1 MIELEVRNMKA
12 NKTDQ
17 KLDLELEPGKI
28 AQTGTSPKPRRFKL
42 RYTDFAIEKFTSDF
56 INEKGKT
63 QYRKYTPFD
72 ISKDTKLKGLRLCQ
86 YEESKEKYFVLQ
98 IWYQGKSLKITIGKF
113 IPGIFGTRECEEKVY
128 KIAKEHQNDKG
139 LWVQNPIPTI
149 HDQENET
156 KSSIVEE
163 SYKLK
168 VNSVIERLCK
178 ANFPRAKKEGRLSA
192 TSISTHCLH
201 LIGRNWRTRHLIF
214 VDDYLGHGLV
224 KFKPNYHK
232 RTAKPVDWND
242 LFSKF
247 PKGHGIIKDKKF
259 NPNNERSVYDS
270 DLGNETIDNLTPGL
284 IKRFIENKE
293 RGFGTKKN
301 MLETFKTLW
310 SFALDKG
317 LLGDSPPANPTRE
330 IVFKKPEVARSPGTR
345 YNDLRFSDQELK
357 TIYSTLIKLS
367 DKYPFQAE
375 ALLFMLCT
383 GRRAE
388 ETCKLRKSNIN
399 KAKTLITLPASI
411 TKARKVEY
419 VDVTPPVAFVLK
431 QLDKHLADKH
441 QGYRFVDWMFPTTR
455 INKERLHEDKYV
467 RSDSCRVKEL
477 RGCWN
482 AVLKETGI
490 VGVPKMLRKTFSS
503 IAKLELGTTSKARV
517 LTGHEQDATLD
528 IHYDKSTEQQ
538 RKQYANQVSR
548 NFKFEKA
555 SNE

>member
-1 MIELEVRNMKA
+1 MSEEETNDILGTQQEHTE
-12 NKTDQ
+12 
-17 KLDLELEPGKI
+17 I
-28 AQTGTSPKPRRFKL
+28 AQTRAQRFKV
-42 RYTDFAIEKFTSDF
+42 KFTDYAVNKFFASF
-56 INEKGKT
+56 IIDGKLKA
-63 QYRKYTPFD
+63 RKYIPFD
-72 ISKDTKLKGLRLCQ
+72 VSKHTILKGLKLVQ
-86 YEESKEKYFVLQ
+86 YQKTKKKYFVLRYWFQ
-98 IWYQGKSLKITIGKF
+98 QQYKMITIGEFILDKF
-113 IPGIFGTRECEEKVY
+113 GCRECENKVFE
-128 KIAKEHQNDKG
+128 IARAHQDDKG
-139 LWVQNPIPTI
+139 YWIKDPLQTI
-149 HDQENET
+149 RDQENRIQ
-156 KSSIVEE
+156 SSVVEE
-163 SYKLK
+163 SYKLT
-168 VNSVIERLCK
+168 VNKVIERICK
-178 ANFPRAKKEGRLSA
+178 ADFPKAKREGRLSA
-192 TSISTHCLH
+192 SSISTHCLH

-247 PKGHGIIKDKKF
+247 PTGHGIIKDKKF
-259 NPNNERSVYDS
+259 NPNNELSVYDS
-270 DLGNETIDNLTPGL
+270 DLGKETIDNLTPGL
-284 IKRFIENKE
+284 IKRYIENKD

-317 LLGDSPPANPTRE
+317 LLGDSPPANPTRD

-367 DKYPFQAE
+367 EKYPFQAE

-388 ETCKLRKSNIN
+388 ETCKIRKSNIN
-399 KAKTLITLPASI
+399 KDRTLITLPASI

-419 VDVTPPVAFVLK
+419 VDITPPVAFVLK

-441 QGYRFVDWMFPTTR
+441 QGYRFVDRMFPTTR

-467 RSDSCRVKEL
+467 RSDSCRIKEL

-482 AVLKETGI
+482 SVIKETGI

-538 RKQYANQVSR
+538 RKQYANQVSK
-548 NFKFEKA
+548 NFEFEKA

>member
-1 MIELEVRNMKA
+1 MSFDLIELEVRNMKA
-12 NKTDQ
+12 NKTDH
-17 KLDLELEPGKI
+17 KLGTELEHKEIPQTR
-28 AQTGTSPKPRRFKL
+28 AQKFKL
-42 RYTDFAIEKFTSDF
+42 KFTDYAVNKFFASF
-56 INEKGKT
+56 IIDGKVKV
-63 QYRKYTPFD
+63 RKFVPFD
-72 ISKDTKLKGLRLCQ
+72 VSKHTILKGLKLVQ
-86 YEESKEKYFVLQ
+86 YQKTKKKYFVLQ
-98 IWYQGKSLKITIGKF
+98 YWFNSKPNYITIGEFK
-113 IPGIFGTRECEEKVY
+113 PGIFSVRDCEDEVF
-128 KIAKEHQNDKG
+128 KIVRAHTNDKG
-139 LWVQNPIPTI
+139 IWVKDPKLTI
-149 HDQENET
+149 HDQENKT
-156 KSSIVEE
+156 QSSIVEE

-467 RSDSCRVKEL
+467 RSDSCRIKEL

-517 LTGHEQDATLD
+517 LTGHEQDSTLD

-538 RKQYANQVSR
+538 RKQYANQVSKL
-548 NFKFEKA
+548 FDFEKA